1 MQRKGVLYF
10 HKGKK
15 NIFLKK
21 NEKNSNRRATGTEDR
36 VRNQIREQTEVY
48 SRRTN

>member
-10 HKGKK
+10 YKGKK
-15 NIFLKK
+15 NIFKK